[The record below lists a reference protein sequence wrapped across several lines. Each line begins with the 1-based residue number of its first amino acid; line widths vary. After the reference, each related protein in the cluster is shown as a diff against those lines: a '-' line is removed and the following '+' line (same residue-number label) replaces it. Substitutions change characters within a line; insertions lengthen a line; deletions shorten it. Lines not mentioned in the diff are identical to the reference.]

1 MPLIW
6 RLTSPAYAHL
16 LDGEGA
22 RLVGGRWNHPGRP
35 VVYAS
40 SHLSLSVLEVFVH
53 VPPALR
59 DDLPEFEAVRIA
71 VPDDAEAAE
80 VSMDRVERLMAADN
94 PLSACRA
101 IGDEWLED
109 GTALILSAP
118 SVLVPEER
126 NVMLNPLH
134 RCMPEVT
141 IDGSRRFRFDPRL
154 LRA

>member
-6 RLTSPAYAHL
+6 RLTSPAYAHV

-22 RLVGGRWNHPGRP
+22 RVAGGRWNRPGRP

-40 SHLSLSVLEVFVH
+40 THLSLSVLEVFVH
-53 VPPALR
+53 VPSALR
-59 DDLPEFEAVRIA
+59 DDLPELAAVRIT
-71 VPDDAEAAE
+71 VPDDAEVADMSIGRLE
-80 VSMDRVERLMAADN
+80 KLMAAKN

-101 IGDEWLED
+101 FGEEWLD
-109 GTALILSAP
+109 AGAALMLRAP

-134 RCMPEVT
+134 RRMSEVT
-141 IDGSRRFRFDPRL
+141 IDRSRRFRFDPRL
-154 LRA
+154 SRA